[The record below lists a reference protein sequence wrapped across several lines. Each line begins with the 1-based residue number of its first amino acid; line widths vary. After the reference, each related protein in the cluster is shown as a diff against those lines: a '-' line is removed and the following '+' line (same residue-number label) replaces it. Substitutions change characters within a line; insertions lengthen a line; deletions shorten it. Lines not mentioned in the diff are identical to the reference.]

1 MTRHH
6 QAFGYLRAHSP
17 NIDQS
22 PGLYLI
28 GFWVRVLQIHKICD
42 KSRTN
47 PIINMK
53 FEYGIS
59 LSK

>member
-28 GFWVRVLQIHKICD
+28 GFCVRVLQIHKICY
-42 KSRTN
+42 KSRTK
-47 PIINMK
+47 PIINME
-53 FEYGIS
+53 F
-59 LSK
+59 

>member
-1 MTRHH
+1 MIRHH
-6 QAFGYLRAHSP
+6 QTFGYLRAQTP

-28 GFWVRVLQIHKICD
+28 DFRINVHQIHKICY

-53 FEYGIS
+53 LE
-59 LSK
+59 